1 MARSARGYAWLVWAS
16 LALSASSSGAWAQ
29 EPDSGE
35 ADDSGVEGGT
45 TDAGAQDAA
54 AGEAD
59 ASVDAAPE
67 ADAGEPRTHDQ
78 SFGLA
83 ELQDT
88 TTTLPPAPP
97 PAPPTAILRVA
108 LTGSEPFV
116 VSHPD
121 GPTGI
126 SVEVFDA
133 IATRARINYRF
144 VHAPSAAA
152 AIAAVARGDV
162 DLAVGPISI
171 TAERAQHVDF
181 TQPYFLASL
190 GIASPQRR
198 SLWQRAKPFLS
209 RAFIV
214 GVSVLS
220 FVLLFIGT
228 LIWLLER
235 RRNPEHFPEAPLQG
249 IANGAWFAL
258 VTMTT
263 VGYGDKSPITL
274 AGRLV
279 ASAWMVISMVI
290 ASSLIAGIAT
300 ALTLAR
306 VDSSAIESADELSGK
321 DVAVVRGTTAM
332 AFVRG
337 RGGRPVLAS
346 TLQAALADVTNG
358 RASAIVFDRPALS
371 YAIAQDPSR
380 DLTLAEASYEPQ
392 GYGFAIATG
401 SALGHRLDVALLD
414 FAGSRQMELIR
425 AEWLAD

>member
-1 MARSARGYAWLVWAS
+1 M
-16 LALSASSSGAWAQ
+16 
-29 EPDSGE
+29 PDT
-35 ADDSGVEGGT
+35 GVEAPVDAGPDAG
-45 TDAGAQDAA
+45 DAGA
-54 AGEAD
+54 GEVD

-67 ADAGEPRTHDQ
+67 ADAGEAQTHGT
-78 SFGLA
+78 SFVLA

-88 TTTLPPAPP
+88 TTTLPPPP
-97 PAPPTAILRVA
+97 PRAPPTALLRVA

-190 GIASPQRR
+190 GIASPQRL

-214 GVSVLS
+214 GVAGLS
-220 FVLLFIGT
+220 FVLLVIGT

-235 RRNPEHFPEAPLQG
+235 RRNPEHFPKAPLQG

-263 VGYGDKSPITL
+263 VGYGDKAPITL
-274 AGRLV
+274 AGRVV
-279 ASAWMVISMVI
+279 AGVWMVVSMVI

-321 DVAVVRGTTAM
+321 DVAVVRGTTAI
-332 AFVRG
+332 AFVRS
-337 RGGRPVLAS
+337 RGGRPVVAS
-346 TLQAALADVTNG
+346 SLQAALADVSSG

-371 YAIAQDPSR
+371 YAIAQDANL